1 MDCLPI
7 AVGAMSF
14 FIYMQRR
21 NQTGFQ
27 GPSLSRRKLSQN
39 LPPDPWVLLF
49 SGSIDMCIQGSH
61 WQRAKNRII
70 LCLVRSVELN
80 VEFSLSEVHENEM
93 MWVNMGVEWKFFN
106 SSDKKGRKGNQ
117 QCRITVIFWLLKRT
131 ASCLGLLMCL
141 EFGTYSSIYYPLEVV
156 LICKNH
162 CALDYSYLEYWFYGL
177 SKTVILFHSWYS
189 V

>member
-1 MDCLPI
+1 MKFADRIGFYFSDPVIHWYYKEPLGFFPSPLFSGSIGIILRPANLVVMDCLPI

-117 QCRITVIFWLLKRT
+117 QCRITVIF
-131 ASCLGLLMCL
+131 
-141 EFGTYSSIYYPLEVV
+141 
-156 LICKNH
+156 
-162 CALDYSYLEYWFYGL
+162 
-177 SKTVILFHSWYS
+177 
-189 V
+189 